1 MNIKFDLENK
11 KGIIIAGIFVF
22 VVALL
27 FQFVY
32 FPKSRQVRRLSS
44 EYKNIKQDIDGLYNF
59 IGTEGNLEENII
71 ERRRDLAILE
81 SAFPFEKEVSN
92 VIKQLNDQARHFN
105 VNVISLK
112 PEDLLIYKDHEGKEV
127 KVSDY
132 FCKCMPLTLNV
143 ESRYKALGEFLLNL
157 ETNRSPIVTIEKVD
171 IKKDEDKAPA
181 TKAEIRLTA
190 YILGK

>member
-11 KGIIIAGIFVF
+11 KNIVTAGIFIFF
-22 VVALL
+22 VVLL

-32 FPKSRQVRRLSS
+32 FPRSRQVKRLDS
-44 EYKNIKQDIDGLYNF
+44 EYKKIKHDIDRLYNF
-59 IGTEGNLEENII
+59 IGKEGNLEENII
-71 ERRRDLAILE
+71 ERRKDLALLE

-92 VIKQLNDQARHFN
+92 VIKQLNDQARRFN

-112 PEDLLIYKDHEGKEV
+112 PKDLLIYKDREGKEL

-143 ESRYKALGEFLLNL
+143 ESRYRELGEFLLSL
-157 ETNRSPIVTIEKVD
+157 ETNRSPIVSIEEVD
-171 IKKDEDKAPA
+171 IERDKDRAPA
-181 TKAEIRLTA
+181 VKAEIELNA